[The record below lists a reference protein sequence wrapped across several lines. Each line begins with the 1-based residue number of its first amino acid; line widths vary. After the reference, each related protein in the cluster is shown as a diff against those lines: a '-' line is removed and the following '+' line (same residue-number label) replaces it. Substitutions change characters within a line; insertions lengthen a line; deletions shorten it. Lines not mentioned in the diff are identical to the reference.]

1 MTMINLQLSTINYL
15 AVFVACIIHIVMSL
29 IWFRPELF
37 GKEWS
42 KLTGLEMKPNM
53 KWIIPGFIG
62 HLAMVFVLV
71 ILIKLTGATNGL
83 QGMFIGLLTWIG
95 FVVPMETGELVWEKI
110 PFRLFLLRTGNQ
122 LIGIA
127 VSGLILGAWQ

>member
-1 MTMINLQLSTINYL
+1 MNHFQFSDINYL
-15 AVFVACIIHIVMSL
+15 AVFVAWIVHIVMGL

-42 KLTGLEMKPNM
+42 RLTGKDLTPAK
-53 KWIIPGFIG
+53 KWLIPGLIG
-62 HLAMVFVLV
+62 HLLMIFVLV
-71 ILIKLTGATNGL
+71 ILIKLTNSNTGL
-83 QGMFIGLLTWIG
+83 SGMFIGLLTWIG
-95 FVVPMETGELVWEKI
+95 FVVPMESGELVWEKI

-127 VSGLILGAWQ
+127 VSGFILGAWQ